1 MNHNLEIGSLV
12 CFNSAGMKH
21 KTLGVVLDFDF
32 VTKPYRPTNGWGHI
46 LIMWCVVDKYMPRTS
61 VHDWR
66 RNSIESGEIVWHE
79 FGEWFVEVK

>member
-1 MNHNLEIGSLV
+1 MNHKLEIGSLV

-32 VTKPYRPTNGWGHI
+32 ITKPYRPTNSQGHI

-66 RNSIESGEIVWHE
+66 RNSIESGDIVWHE